1 MLFADFISS
10 VCYYES
16 VILCSYRT
24 CPLMQSNKR
33 SKVGWNFSM
42 DVYYI
47 YIYYTDATYMQ
58 LILPRNSPKITT
70 K

>member
-1 MLFADFISS
+1 MLFADFISY

-42 DVYYI
+42 DVLLYI
-47 YIYYTDATYMQ
+47 LYIIRM
-58 LILPRNSPKITT
+58 LHIRN
-70 K
+70 

>member
-1 MLFADFISS
+1 MLFADFISY

-16 VILCSYRT
+16 AILCSYRT
-24 CPLMQSNKR
+24 CLLMQSNKR

-47 YIYYTDATYMQ
+47 
-58 LILPRNSPKITT
+58 
-70 K
+70 

>member
-1 MLFADFISS
+1 MLFADFISY

-24 CPLMQSNKR
+24 CLLMQSNKR

-42 DVYYI
+42 DVYYMDVI
-47 YIYYTDATYMQ
+47 WMLYIC
-58 LILPRNSPKITT
+58 N
-70 K
+70 